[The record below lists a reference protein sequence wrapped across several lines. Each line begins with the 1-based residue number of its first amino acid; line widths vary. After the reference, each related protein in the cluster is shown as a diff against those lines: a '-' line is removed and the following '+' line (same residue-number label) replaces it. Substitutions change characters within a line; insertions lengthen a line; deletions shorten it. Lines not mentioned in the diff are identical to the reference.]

1 MKLSKEAKRQ
11 PRRSTVISVE
21 QIYGARIARLAC
33 GCTYA
38 LSPGDRTQPGDSLM
52 CRNKEHR

>member
-1 MKLSKEAKRQ
+1 MTPKQMKPKY
-11 PRRSTVISVE
+11 STVISIE

-33 GCTYA
+33 GCSYA
-38 LSPGDRTQPGDSLM
+38 LSPSDKIRQGDTLM